1 MGSRFRVAVPM
12 QYQDQT
18 KSTYTK
24 QRIAS
29 NSFWNQVSKNMS
41 KVNGPGNARS
51 HKDGKSHAS
60 NPNTL
65 IGLSDGNPIRD
76 QELTS
81 LEMQRR
87 IKQYQG
93 TLTSKIK
100 DQNNHSKPFS
110 FLTNIGGKDTTHEG
124 FTLRTGPDPSKGPVL
139 SAASAL
145 LISSSKGGKAALRGG
160 MTYSGADEKSDLSNE

>member
-1 MGSRFRVAVPM
+1 MLQSSEAGTAKRTVIKSTLSKTNATPQNQAVVPQKQGSTTSGLGSRFRVAVPM

-29 NSFWNQVSKNMS
+29 NSFWNQVSKNINKTGS
-41 KVNGPGNARS
+41 SSNARS
-51 HKDGKSHAS
+51 QKESKAHAS
-60 NPNTL
+60 NPNSL

-87 IKQYQG
+87 I
-93 TLTSKIK
+93 
-100 DQNNHSKPFS
+100 
-110 FLTNIGGKDTTHEG
+110 
-124 FTLRTGPDPSKGPVL
+124 R
-139 SAASAL
+139 
-145 LISSSKGGKAALRGG
+145 
-160 MTYSGADEKSDLSNE
+160 